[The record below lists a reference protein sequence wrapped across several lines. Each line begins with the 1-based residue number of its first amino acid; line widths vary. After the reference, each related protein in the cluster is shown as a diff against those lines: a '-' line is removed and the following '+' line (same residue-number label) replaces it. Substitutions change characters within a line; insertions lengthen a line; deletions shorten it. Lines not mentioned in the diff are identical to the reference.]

1 MRKKELNFN
10 LGKLTLE
17 IWKKGGPV
25 GIEQFKSYIEV
36 GKLYTVEEFC
46 EEMVL
51 MSNLKPVVMC
61 LSCGHQLKN
70 FRQDRYL
77 ICTCGTRI
85 DTLETTNLDMFRF
98 IPDFDRIAE
107 SVSTELISLGVTI
120 SKESKELDIEYLRDL
135 GMLKRND
142 EINLRLLVSTKSLEQ
157 RTVSELWGNLQLRKE
172 RGIVIYPGLSK
183 ESEILISTTAAS
195 IPILF
200 LNYQSFPKANFI
212 EQLHQFQF
220 FRDDVEKRLR
230 ELNILFE
237 GVFAVKSD
245 AILTG
250 LPENLDYL
258 SKRGG
263 ESFESPAIKLLNTIG
278 APLELTK
285 RPYLPDGI
293 LLLPKGFWIIDAKSS
308 LYGFKFNVDERDKAS
323 RYVRTIEENNTYSG
337 PGWKFFGE
345 IILTGTEN
353 ITSETIRKVKGYF
366 SGAKLDSSIVILSY
380 EGLKW
385 LWESSINDP
394 TYWHLFNG
402 LSDPEILMDLN
413 SVIYNKLED
422 DDISKTSF
430 DNHFRVI
437 SENAMKVFWD
447 YVFDRGTYV
456 NMLGHT
462 PQNVADF
469 VQSAF
474 MTAFSG
480 PRI

>member
-1 MRKKELNFN
+1 MNFN

-263 ESFESPAIKLLNTIG
+263 KVSS
-278 APLELTK
+278 
-285 RPYLPDGI
+285 
-293 LLLPKGFWIIDAKSS
+293 LLL
-308 LYGFKFNVDERDKAS
+308 
-323 RYVRTIEENNTYSG
+323 
-337 PGWKFFGE
+337 
-345 IILTGTEN
+345 
-353 ITSETIRKVKGYF
+353 
-366 SGAKLDSSIVILSY
+366 
-380 EGLKW
+380 
-385 LWESSINDP
+385 
-394 TYWHLFNG
+394 
-402 LSDPEILMDLN
+402 
-413 SVIYNKLED
+413 
-422 DDISKTSF
+422 
-430 DNHFRVI
+430 
-437 SENAMKVFWD
+437 
-447 YVFDRGTYV
+447 
-456 NMLGHT
+456 
-462 PQNVADF
+462 
-469 VQSAF
+469 
-474 MTAFSG
+474 
-480 PRI
+480 